1 MSFFQN
7 CICHALMGSRLAAT
21 PPFGGS
27 NPGGMAGREG
37 INNLFTIPDQRVSQ
51 NIPWNLK
58 LILWITESVFPGF
71 AFPRVGLPGGA
82 RQADR
87 RAWEG

>member
-1 MSFFQN
+1 MSFFQD

-27 NPGGMAGREG
+27 NLGRMSGREG

-58 LILWITESVFPGF
+58 LIL
-71 AFPRVGLPGGA
+71 
-82 RQADR
+82 
-87 RAWEG
+87 

>member
-1 MSFFQN
+1 
-7 CICHALMGSRLAAT
+7 MGSRLAAT

-27 NPGGMAGREG
+27 NLCRMAGREG
-37 INNLFTIPDQRVSQ
+37 INNLFTIPDQWVSQ

-58 LILWITESVFPGF
+58 LILWITDSVFSEF
-71 AFPRVGLPGGA
+71 AFPRVGLTGGA